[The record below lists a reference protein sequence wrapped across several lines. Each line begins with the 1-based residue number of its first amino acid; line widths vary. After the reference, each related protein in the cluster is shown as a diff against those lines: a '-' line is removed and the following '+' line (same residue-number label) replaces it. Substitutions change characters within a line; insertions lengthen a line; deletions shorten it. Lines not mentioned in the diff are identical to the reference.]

1 MQRNSVIVAAKR
13 TPIGAFQGQF
23 SSLSASDLGASVIKQ
38 VLIDAKIQPDQ
49 IDEVIMGN
57 VLSAGQGQAPARQ
70 ATIKSGCQN
79 TTES

>member
-57 VLSAGQGQAPARQ
+57 VLSACLLYTSPSPRDYAASRMPSSA
-70 ATIKSGCQN
+70 
-79 TTES
+79 